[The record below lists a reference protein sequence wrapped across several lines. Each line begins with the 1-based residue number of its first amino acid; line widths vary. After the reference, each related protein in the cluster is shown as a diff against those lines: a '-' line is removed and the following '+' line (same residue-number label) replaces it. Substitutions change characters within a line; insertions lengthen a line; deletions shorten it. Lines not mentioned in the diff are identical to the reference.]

1 METTMTREQMDEME
15 RLAKAAIPERHNS
28 RSIDPGNPIWGPKL
42 AAFKDAVWPETI
54 LSLLARLRRLE
65 QLEQPGHMQTI
76 GAIADALP
84 IDQDVHRHPGP
95 PYR

>member
-1 METTMTREQMDEME
+1 VSDVG
-15 RLAKAAIPERHNS
+15 KVAIHDDDCGEVLDRYGRCPVCRFIPDMQS
-28 RSIDPGNPIWGPKL
+28 VALVDVKG
-42 AAFKDAVWPETI
+42 A
-54 LSLLARLRRLE
+54 LARLRRLE